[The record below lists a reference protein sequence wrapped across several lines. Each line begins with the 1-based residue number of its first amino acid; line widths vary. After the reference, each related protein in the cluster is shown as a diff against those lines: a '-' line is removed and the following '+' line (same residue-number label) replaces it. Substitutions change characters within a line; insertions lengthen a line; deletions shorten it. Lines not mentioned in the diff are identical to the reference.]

1 MIEIIKHNQYITSSE
16 IKYPMDVVTHFVE
29 HFRLLIDESIKIR
42 NWKRGEKYCS
52 LLRLVKPLDIS
63 DTLKWCKCLYH
74 LSDYFAVIRITES
87 ICADTKSELCVTG
100 LQLLV
105 LRSESEFSIGEY
117 NNCVDTSNVIIK
129 NVTKMANS
137 NFDPRHAFFLKQM
150 KINALLIQA
159 RIYELN
165 NINDKFIEIN
175 KNILLNEDPLNI
187 SAIKSVFFSQRLFI
201 EDKFRLLEEWERH
214 VTEKFKWIFYIVQFR
229 VLCDQFTGI
238 NIDFKE
244 IAKLSNFN
252 IKHTSKIPLFI
263 SKMSF
268 VRDLLYP
275 IPFHDNSVNLYK
287 ESRVFDP
294 SNCLNCEREI
304 IMRTTSTQND
314 IGSILTATN
323 ILYEKIPLS
332 PLSLFS
338 MGCYYYK
345 QSIYSK
351 SAHLFRRVIELEPG
365 FYEAH
370 LLLAHSLSLNNNH
383 SQALLVYSFIQD
395 QWRGSYYGSLYKGI
409 EYLKSGE
416 YEMAKLNIE
425 KSLHQNFNN
434 PVLLNEYGVLQFY
447 RKQYKEAIAIFRRA
461 LDSNVFKEAR
471 NKDLLHLLRV
481 NLSCSLIWSFLY
493 CDGDQD
499 IFFID
504 EVISLLQDI
513 ISNKN
518 VRISN
523 SLVKTLLAIAYQ
535 ITGNEEKAMNK
546 YLECL
551 SLKNPI
557 NLDLLYLMCN

>member
-1 MIEIIKHNQYITSSE
+1 MVELNELKQHNILSE
-16 IKYPMDVVTHFVE
+16 RKYLMDVATHFVD
-29 HFRLLIDESIKIR
+29 HFRLLIDESIRIR

-52 LLRLVKPLDIS
+52 LLRLVNPLDIN

-74 LSDYFAVIRITES
+74 LSDYFAVIRITKS
-87 ICADTKSELCVTG
+87 IYLDTKSELCVTG

-105 LRSESEFSIGEY
+105 LRSESEFSIGRY
-117 NNCVDTSNVIIK
+117 NDCVDTSNTIIRSA
-129 NVTKMANS
+129 TDMFISNS
-137 NFDPRHAFFLKQM
+137 NPKSIFFLKQI
-150 KINALLIQA
+150 KIKALSIQA

-175 KNILLNEDPLNI
+175 KNILFNEDPLNI
-187 SAIKSVFFSQRLFI
+187 LAIKSVFSSQRLSI
-201 EDKFRLLEEWERH
+201 EDKFRLLEEWEKH
-214 VTEKFKWIFYIVQFR
+214 VTEKFKWMFHIVQFR

-244 IAKLSNFN
+244 ITKFLNFN
-252 IKHTSKIPLFI
+252 SRFIDKIPFFI

-268 VRDLLYP
+268 VRDFLYP
-275 IPFHDNSVNLYK
+275 IPFQENKTILFK

-294 SNCLNCEREI
+294 SNCLDCEREI
-304 IMRTTSTQND
+304 IMRTTSAQND
-314 IGSILTATN
+314 IGLILTSTN
-323 ILYEKIPLS
+323 ILDQKIPLS

-370 LLLAHSLSLNNNH
+370 LLLAHSFSLNNNH
-383 SQALLVYSFIQD
+383 SQALMMYSFIQD
-395 QWRGSYYGSLYKGI
+395 KWKGSYYGSLYKGI

-425 KSLHQNFNN
+425 KSLQQNSFN
-434 PVLLNEYGVLQFY
+434 PILLNEYGVLQFY
-447 RKQYKEAIAIFRRA
+447 RKKYKEAISTFRRA
-461 LDSNVFKEAR
+461 LDSDILKEVK
-471 NKDLLHLLRV
+471 NKDLLYLLRI

-493 CDGDQD
+493 SNSDQD
-499 IFFID
+499 VFIID
-504 EVISLLQDI
+504 EVISLLQGT

-518 VRISN
+518 TRFSN
-523 SLVKTLLAIAYQ
+523 SLAKIVLAIAYQ
-535 ITGNEEKAMNK
+535 ISGSKEKATDK

-551 SLKNPI
+551 SLKNPV
-557 NLDLLYLMCN
+557 NLDLLHLMCS